1 MFGATSRVW
10 SDQIDIDR
18 CFDHSRK
25 GRTTVD
31 RGLAPVNKVM
41 MQTGVTRQRSGRASD
56 ALAER
61 IAALITAGEF
71 DEGDRL
77 PPERDLMQRY
87 GVSRTVVR
95 EAITS
100 LANRGLLHT
109 RPGFRPVVRKPG
121 YDQALSTIGHFVRHL
136 LDDEEGV
143 RNLFDTRVFIE
154 SGLAR
159 AAAREARKE
168 DIEELGGALER
179 NRAAIGQSEA
189 FYATDVAFHALLYRI
204 PRNPIYPV
212 LHKAYVEWL
221 VRHWCDM
228 PRAADI
234 DRLNFAGH
242 AAVFQAI
249 VDRDPDGAEQAMRRH
264 LEVAWELVRSTFP
277 AAPEVA
283 GAAG

>member
-1 MFGATSRVW
+1 MIR
-10 SDQIDIDR
+10 R
-18 CFDHSRK
+18 
-25 GRTTVD
+25 
-31 RGLAPVNKVM
+31 PV
-41 MQTGVTRQRSGRASD
+41 GRASD
-56 ALAER
+56 KLAEELAMR
-61 IAALITAGEF
+61 ITSGDIE
-71 DEGDRL
+71 EGGRL

-109 RPGFRPVVRKPG
+109 RPGFRPVVTKPD
-121 YDQALSTIGHFVRHL
+121 YDRALDTIGQFVRHL
-136 LDDEEGV
+136 LHDEAGV

-168 DIEELGGALER
+168 DIEELGAALER
-179 NRAAIGQSEA
+179 NRMAVGNSET

-221 VRHWCDM
+221 VRHWSDM

-249 VDRDPDGAEQAMRRH
+249 VDRDPDAAEQAMKRH

-277 AAPEVA
+277 SPPEIV

>member
-1 MFGATSRVW
+1 MNNVLTE
-10 SDQIDIDR
+10 
-18 CFDHSRK
+18 
-25 GRTTVD
+25 
-31 RGLAPVNKVM
+31 P
-41 MQTGVTRQRSGRASD
+41 GVVQRQLGRASD

-61 IAALITAGEF
+61 LAALIAAGEF
-71 DEGDRL
+71 EEGDRL

-95 EAITS
+95 EAIAS

-109 RPGFRPVVRKPG
+109 RPGFRPIVRRPD
-121 YDQALSTIGHFVRHL
+121 YDRALDTIGQFVKHL
-136 LDDEEGV
+136 LGDEAGV
-143 RNLFDTRVFIE
+143 HNLFETRIFIE

-159 AAAREARKE
+159 AAARNARKQ
-168 DIEELGGALER
+168 DIEELGAALER
-179 NRAAIGQSEA
+179 NRAAIGDGEA
-189 FYATDVAFHALLYRI
+189 FYDTDVAFHAVLYRI

-221 VRHWCDM
+221 IRHWCEM

-242 AAVFQAI
+242 AAVFEAI
-249 VDRDPDGAEQAMRRH
+249 VGRDPDAAEQAMRRH

-277 AAPEVA
+277 NGTEAASA
-283 GAAG
+283 GEATGSKPDQRGTRR